1 MSLLETFK
9 KMVTMTLTKSAIPNR
24 QKKLP
29 SAPDDIL
36 ITKKT
41 PI

>member
-9 KMVTMTLTKSAIPNR
+9 KKVNITLEKGVIPNR

-29 SAPDDIL
+29 SG
-36 ITKKT
+36 TR
-41 PI
+41 